1 MPPPT
6 PKGRYIVPGP
16 YAAMH
21 WLNDDILLG
30 IFTCYRLDNQH
41 LWNAQLGWCKVSH
54 VCQRWRHLIHKSAF
68 HLGMHIECTNGTPIV
83 DMLDHLP
90 PLPLLIKY
98 KYYTMTEQDELG
110 IYHALQLCGR
120 VQHISLHLPPLIL
133 HKCLALMD
141 KCFPKLE
148 HLSLLFTVADNTTT
162 LPLPESFRAPNLH
175 HLTLPGI
182 YPLRGLQILS
192 LTVSLVKLVL
202 WNIQTTSYFQP
213 RLLATRISSLP
224 KLEELSIGFSIPIP
238 CPGTESVLLGE
249 QGTPVMLPNLKY
261 VRFRGVSTYLEFLI
275 AQIRPSRLERLDI
288 VLFERRAFVLP
299 YLSHLINNT
308 EAFQHT
314 TARVSFGRN
323 EVSIITIHH
332 GSGRSHKLQPLCLGV
347 MCKRFDQQVDCAAQ
361 ISSALI
367 PTLSGIKKV
376 SLDFHQDAK
385 PILRE
390 VDSQVDSTAWHEL
403 LRSFVGVEELHIT
416 HMLLNELSRV
426 LRVEIG
432 SEPGFLPVLRY
443 IHAERNLFT
452 LFIHARQLAG
462 RPVQYSRW

>member
-1 MPPPT
+1 M
-6 PKGRYIVPGP
+6 
-16 YAAMH
+16 
-21 WLNDDILLG
+21 LLG
-30 IFTCYRLDNQH
+30 IFTYYRLDNQH
-41 LWNAQLGWCKVSH
+41 LWNVRLGWCRLSR
-54 VCQRWRHLIHKSAF
+54 VCQRWRHLIYESAL
-68 HLGMHIECTNGTPIV
+68 HLGMHIECTNGTPLV

-98 KYYTMTEQDELG
+98 KCYTMTKQDELG
-110 IYHALQLCGR
+110 IYHALRLCGR

-141 KCFPKLE
+141 KCFPKLK
-148 HLSLLFTVADNTTT
+148 HLSLSFTVADNTTT

-175 HLTLPGI
+175 YLTLPGI
-182 YPLRGLQILS
+182 YPLRGLRILS

-202 WNIQTTSYFQP
+202 WDIQTTSYFRP
-213 RLLATRISSLP
+213 RLLATRLSSLP
-224 KLEELSIGFSIPIP
+224 KLEELSIGFSVPIP
-238 CPGTESVLLGE
+238 CPGTESELLDE
-249 QGTPVMLPNLKY
+249 QGTPVMLLNLKY
-261 VRFRGVSTYLEFLI
+261 IRFRGASAYLEFLI
-275 AQIRPSRLERLDI
+275 AQIRLSRLERLDI
-288 VLFERRAFVLP
+288 VFFKQRAFALP

-314 TARVSFGRN
+314 TAQVSFGRN
-323 EVSIITIHH
+323 EVSIITVDH
-332 GSGRSHKLQPLCLGV
+332 GSGRSHERQPLCLGV
-347 MCKRFDQQVDCAAQ
+347 MHKRFDRQVDCAAQ
-361 ISSALI
+361 ICTALI

-385 PILRE
+385 PTLRE
-390 VDSQVDSTAWHEL
+390 VDSQVDSTTWHEL
-403 LRSFVGVEELHIT
+403 LRSFVGVEELHIPDV
-416 HMLLNELSRV
+416 LLKELSRV

-452 LFIHARQLAG
+452 LFINARQLAG